1 MLSSETFIRVR
12 YADTDQMHFTYNGKY
27 FEYFEVGRTELLRQL
42 NLPYS
47 YLESLGYLLPVLECF
62 AKFIAPA
69 KYDDLL
75 RIVTTLIE
83 VPHSI
88 INLKY
93 KIYNDSDGNLITEG
107 YTKHIFMD
115 NNTRK
120 PIRPPKIFLDKVK
133 PYFEKT

>member
-1 MLSSETFIRVR
+1 MLSSETYIRVR

-47 YLESLGYLLPVLECF
+47 DLESSGYLLPVLECY
-62 AKFIAPA
+62 AKFISPA

-75 RIVTTLIE
+75 KIETTLVE
-83 VPHSI
+83 LPQPI
-88 INLKY
+88 IYLKY
-93 KIYNDSDGNLITEG
+93 KIYNDSNGNLITEG

-115 NNTRK
+115 GNSRK
-120 PIRPPKIFLDKVK
+120 PIRPPKIFLDKIK
-133 PYFEKT
+133 PYFEKK